1 MESAWRRDWNTHGG
15 RLEEKGQ
22 THGGKLADGWRE
34 TAPNRGTV
42 PGRGKC
48 FMYGRPHDVKRERV
62 IFGPVSDAF
71 MYTACLC
78 VFTLAQMIFAEGV
91 PLTTSHL
98 MCRNNFGFSPSPVCP
113 VSHLFFALFA
123 TFGGMVSR
131 SKLISMPGSARRPG
145 FC

>member
-1 MESAWRRDWNTHGG
+1 MDK
-15 RLEEKGQ
+15 RLES
-22 THGGKLADGWRE
+22 TWRE
-34 TAPNRGTV
+34 RI
-42 PGRGKC
+42 KC
-48 FMYGRPHDVKRERV
+48 MDENWLAIGERRHQKRCRRRSRKIV
-62 IFGPVSDAF
+62 SCMDGP

-78 VFTLAQMIFAEGV
+78 ILLLAQMIFAEGV

-98 MCRNNFGFSPSPVCP
+98 MCRNIFGFSPSPVCP

>member
-1 MESAWRRDWNTHGG
+1 MP
-15 RLEEKGQ
+15 LKGAV
-22 THGGKLADGWRE
+22 HI
-34 TAPNRGTV
+34 
-42 PGRGKC
+42 
-48 FMYGRPHDVKRERV
+48 MYGRPHDVKRERV

-98 MCRNNFGFSPSPVCP
+98 MCRNIFGFSPSPVCP

>member
-1 MESAWRRDWNTHGG
+1 M
-15 RLEEKGQ
+15 
-22 THGGKLADGWRE
+22 
-34 TAPNRGTV
+34 
-42 PGRGKC
+42 
-48 FMYGRPHDVKRERV
+48 

-91 PLTTSHL
+91 PLTASHL

-113 VSHLFFALFA
+113 VSHLLFALFVP
-123 TFGGMVSR
+123 FGGMVSR
-131 SKLISMPGSARRPG
+131 SKLISMPGSACRPG